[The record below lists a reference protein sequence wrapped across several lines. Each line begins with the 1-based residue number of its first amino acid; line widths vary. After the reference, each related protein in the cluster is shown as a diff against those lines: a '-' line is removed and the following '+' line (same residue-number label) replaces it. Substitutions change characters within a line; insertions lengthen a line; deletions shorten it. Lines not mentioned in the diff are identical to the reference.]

1 MLTQVIAGT
10 DRPRTRDS
18 LIDDLAALGVEPGQ
32 LLMLHVSMR
41 SLGFVVVGAVTL
53 LDALIDRLGPTG
65 TLMMPA
71 HSTDLSD
78 PATWTNPPIPVA
90 WVDTVR
96 ETMPA
101 YDPARTPTW
110 GIGTV
115 PELFRTWPGT
125 LRSDHP
131 AVSLAARGPLAAQLV
146 GTHPLDDPHGEM
158 SPLAR
163 AYDLGVKILLLGV
176 GWSSATL
183 LHLAERRASPKA
195 EPVLSGA
202 PILRDGQRV
211 WTQYRDYESDP
222 DRFAAVGDA
231 LSAAGQVTAGTIG
244 SARALLVDG
253 RAAVDIGS
261 ALLASA

>member
-18 LIDDLAALGVEPGQ
+18 LIDDLAALGVDPGQ

-41 SLGFVVVGAVTL
+41 SLGFVVGGAVTL
-53 LDALIDRLGPTG
+53 LDALIDRLGPAG

-78 PATWTNPPIPVA
+78 PATWTNPPIPAA

-96 ETMPA
+96 EAMPA
-101 YDPARTPTW
+101 FDPARTPTC

-125 LRSDHP
+125 YRSDHP

-146 GTHPLDDPHGEM
+146 GTHPLDDPHGEA

-163 AYDLGVKILLLGV
+163 AYDLGVKVLLLGV
-176 GWSSATL
+176 DWSRATL
-183 LHLAERRASPKA
+183 LHLAERRAWPA
-195 EPVLSGA
+195 VEPMLSGA

-211 WTQYRDYESDP
+211 WQTYRDYETEP
-222 DRFAAVGDA
+222 DSFAIVGAA
-231 LSAAGQVTAGTIG
+231 LAAAGQVTAGRVG
-244 SARALLVDG
+244 SAEALLVDG
-253 RAAVDIGS
+253 RTVVDIG
-261 ALLASA
+261 AAYLA